1 MYTGLIRGG
10 KMNIP
15 DQMRSRVLAR
25 FLSPLFVSFFGAVLA
40 IVLFARLADEM
51 LEGETRHFDEVV
63 SGTIHGFVSPAL
75 TEIMIVLT
83 YIGNATGVI
92 IAAVIACVVL
102 WLRHRLHRAVLL
114 AVTVSGSAL
123 LMWTL
128 KQLFHRKR
136 PLPCGFPKPVGY
148 SFPSGHAL
156 VSFCFFMVLAAM
168 ITAEQKTSVGRVAVW
183 VIAALMVF
191 GIGLSRIYLCAHYP
205 SDVVA
210 GYLAAL
216 VWVLGVTIVYRR
228 LRQPASGRLH
238 E

>member
-1 MYTGLIRGG
+1 MYTGLIREG
-10 KMNIP
+10 KMEIP
-15 DQMRSRVLAR
+15 DQMRSRVPAR
-25 FLSPLFVSFFGAVLA
+25 FLSPLLVSFLGAVVAL
-40 IVLFARLADEM
+40 VLFARLADEM
-51 LEGETRHFDEVV
+51 LEGETQHFDEVV

-75 TEIMIVLT
+75 TEIMTVLT
-83 YIGNATGVI
+83 DVGNATGVI
-92 IAAVIACVVL
+92 IAAVIACAVL
-102 WLRHRLHRAVLL
+102 WSKHRQHRAVLL

-128 KQLFHRKR
+128 KQQFRRNR
-136 PLPCGFPKPVGY
+136 PLPCGFPKPEGY

-168 ITAEQKTSVGRVAVW
+168 ITAEQKAPLGRVAVW
-183 VIAALMVF
+183 VIAAVMVF

-216 VWVLGVTIVYRR
+216 VWVLGVTVVYRR
-228 LRQPASGRLH
+228 LPRPIGGRLH
-238 E
+238 Q